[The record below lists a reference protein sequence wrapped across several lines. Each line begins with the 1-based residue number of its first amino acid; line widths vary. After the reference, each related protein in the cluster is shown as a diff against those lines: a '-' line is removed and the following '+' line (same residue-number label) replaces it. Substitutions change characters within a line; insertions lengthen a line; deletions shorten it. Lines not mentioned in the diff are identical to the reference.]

1 MVQLLRCAQ
10 PQRGLKACSREPRLT
25 GIPMDHV
32 LIIHAVKDYEAWKQV
47 FDQAAAMRKA
57 AGERRYQVLRFDSD
71 ANKVVHFSQW
81 TSIADARAFF
91 ESPRLV
97 EIRLQAGVEAPEF
110 HYLRSLEEGVL

>member
-1 MVQLLRCAQ
+1 MN
-10 PQRGLKACSREPRLT
+10 
-25 GIPMDHV
+25 HV
-32 LIIHAVKDYEAWKQV
+32 LIIHAVKDYAAWKQV

-57 AGERRYQVLRFDSD
+57 AGERHYQLLRFDSD

-97 EIRLQAGVEAPEF
+97 DLRQQAGVEAPEF
-110 HYLRSLEEGVL
+110 HYLHRLEEGVL